1 MRSQWW
7 LGGTTPQAWRV
18 PVAAFAAGA
27 LLSAPA
33 VASASP
39 VDPPPF
45 AHTAPDF
52 HLGREPARLDHAPT
66 AGLREAGARPAALT
80 GLAPGPRADAVL
92 SLRAA
97 AVSRRSGQLA
107 TASASPGSAPR
118 RIADTAF
125 DGMLVAAIGTGLAC
139 AGWLLMLAASRR
151 LRRRS
156 R

>member
-1 MRSQWW
+1 MRSRWW
-7 LGGTTPQAWRV
+7 LGGTTPKAWRA

-33 VASASP
+33 VAGASP
-39 VDPPPF
+39 VDTPPF
-45 AHTAPDF
+45 AHTAPNF
-52 HLGREPARLDHAPT
+52 HAGRAPVQVRHARAAGIRERAP
-66 AGLREAGARPAALT
+66 ALT
-80 GLAPGPRADAVL
+80 GLAVGPHADAVL

-97 AVSRRSGQLA
+97 AVSRRSGQLE
-107 TASASPGSAPR
+107 TARASQDSAPR
-118 RIADTAF
+118 RFAGTAF
-125 DGMLVAAIGTGLAC
+125 DGMLVAAIGTGVAG